1 LRIRITPGF
10 WTSRV
15 GLAILG
21 SVLLLFIICTSVFA
35 YYYVKFGKLIDER
48 LSGTIYQNT
57 SRVYAAPETIFTGES
72 LKQED
77 VESYLVRA
85 GYAEN
90 EIDGSPG
97 QFHSSKKSIEIHPS
111 EDSYF
116 KKGNALRIDFEAKSI
131 ARITSLPDGAR

>member
-1 LRIRITPGF
+1 VENFLRIRITPGF

-57 SRVYAAPETIFTGES
+57 SRVFSAPSHIYTGEKLTAAELSTYLLHAGYQEGAPRANSKYKVRASRFARRRIRIFT
-72 LKQED
+72 
-77 VESYLVRA
+77 A
-85 GYAEN
+85 GM
-90 EIDGSPG
+90 
-97 QFHSSKKSIEIHPS
+97 
-111 EDSYF
+111 
-116 KKGNALRIDFEAKSI
+116 R
-131 ARITSLPDGAR
+131 